1 MIKLRHLLSEI
12 YIDGFT
18 SSDEKQGFRRPE
30 NFDDYAEGSG
40 WIAYRGGNDW
50 ENGTTACAVYFNA
63 KEEQAR
69 IWFTVKVPKGMTP
82 DSDCPKEK
90 QKEWNEWGEKA
101 SKKWISIAKKI
112 HSVPKEYFKDGKPWY
127 KDWKTCFIEALKK
140 RDMKKYVK
148 EWGVDHTT
156 WKAMKKS
163 EPEPATQ
170 QPNKPLAQDEP
181 EKKQAVNEGSSVPGA
196 LEGWLD
202 TSGTCWYVEDTHA
215 EWAARY
221 LKEPP
226 PDETDV
232 GAYEHRRMVLM
243 RQLFDKGW
251 VRIIIQHGNDLLYF
265 DTFDKPW
272 KQLTRSQKSWLYSA
286 AIHGVGIQGDKI
298 EVKSDDFRVP
308 PYKLQFGGGKGNG
321 YIEVG
326 DMREVKV

>member
-1 MIKLRHLLSEI
+1 MIKLQQLLSEI

-30 NFDDYAEGSG
+30 NFDSYSEGSG
-40 WIAYRGGNDW
+40 WTAYRGGNDW
-50 ENGTTACAVYFNA
+50 ENGTTACAVYFGG
-63 KEEQAR
+63 KDGESAR

-127 KDWKTCFIEALKK
+127 KDWKDCFIEALKK

-163 EPEPATQ
+163 EPEPKA
-170 QPNKPLAQDEP
+170 AGP
-181 EKKQAVNEGSSVPGA
+181 EKINEGSSIPGA
-196 LEGWLD
+196 MEGWLD
-202 TSGTCWYVEDTHA
+202 SRGVCWYVPDTHA
-215 EWAARY
+215 DWAARY

-226 PDETDV
+226 PDESDT
-232 GAYEHRRMVLM
+232 GAWEHQRMKLM

-251 VRIIIQHGNDLLYF
+251 SRIVILHDRDILYF

-272 KQLTRSQKSWLYSA
+272 KQLTRSQRSWLYSA
-286 AIHGVGIQGDKI
+286 AIHGVVINGDKI
-298 EVKSDDFRVP
+298 DVKDDDFRVP
-308 PYKLQFGGGKGNG
+308 PYRLQFGGSKGND
-321 YIEVG
+321 YIDVE
-326 DMREVKV
+326 DIMERKTL